1 MISTQPL
8 LSFPTTVAAG
18 PEPGSDGVVGFVTGL
33 VERLGGPGAGL
44 AVALENLFPPIP
56 SEVILPLAGFVAS
69 QGRMS
74 LVGAIVWTTIG
85 SVVGALAL
93 YAIGAMLGRDRMR
106 AIAKKLPLVK
116 LEDVDRTEA
125 WFLRH
130 GVKAVFF
137 GRMIPVFRSLISIPA
152 GVERM
157 PVLTF
162 LLYTTLGSLIWNTVF
177 VMAGYFLGENWH
189 VVEGYVGAFQN
200 VVIVVTALAVGWFVV
215 ARVRRVR
222 AARRATA
229 AGLDPAAAPD
239 GPIAFGGPTSFGGP
253 APLGGPTAF
262 GGPAAGQPLP
272 ADGPAAPGPL
282 DAGLGDA
289 TPGGDYRGTVYRSG
303 YNRDDSER

>member
-8 LSFPTTVAAG
+8 LPFPRTVAAG
-18 PEPGSDGVVGFVTGL
+18 PEPGSDGPIGFVTGL

-74 LVGAIVWTTIG
+74 LAGAIGWTTLG

-93 YAIGAMLGRDRMR
+93 YAIGAMLGRDRTR
-106 AIAKKLPLVK
+106 AIVARLPLVK
-116 LEDVDRTEA
+116 LADVDRTEA

-157 PVLTF
+157 PVPTF
-162 LLYTTLGSLIWNTVF
+162 LLYTTLGSLIWNTIF
-177 VMAGYFLGENWH
+177 VLAGYLLGENWH
-189 VVEGYVGAFQN
+189 VVEGYVGTFQN
-200 VVIVVTALAVGWFVV
+200 VVIVVCAVAVGWFVV
-215 ARVRRVR
+215 TRVRRAR
-222 AARRATA
+222 ATRRASTDA
-229 AGLDPAAAPD
+229 AEAGVANAVESVEAVNPVDAGGVDASRSPGAV
-239 GPIAFGGPTSFGGP
+239 FGGSGE
-253 APLGGPTAF
+253 
-262 GGPAAGQPLP
+262 
-272 ADGPAAPGPL
+272 
-282 DAGLGDA
+282 
-289 TPGGDYRGTVYRSG
+289 YRGTVYRSDAWRG
-303 YNRDDSER
+303 DSERW